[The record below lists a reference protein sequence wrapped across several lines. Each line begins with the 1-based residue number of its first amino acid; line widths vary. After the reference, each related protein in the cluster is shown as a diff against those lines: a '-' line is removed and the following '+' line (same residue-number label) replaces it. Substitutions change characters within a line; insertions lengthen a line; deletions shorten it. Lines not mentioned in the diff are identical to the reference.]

1 MNRLLSVAG
10 EANPLWQ
17 DLFSFGGDE
26 QDDEFEGP
34 GEEEVIIVD
43 GIERLFTITDLVDD
57 TGFSVKKRATAGSL
71 VGKSFLLQIGYPN
84 PPILKWSRAP
94 DSRLSNATET

>member
-1 MNRLLSVAG
+1 MGNSGRSSASLPPRTFYNKVHQKFTQLFVNRLLSVAG

-26 QDDEFEGP
+26 QDDDFEGP

-43 GIERLFTITDLVDD
+43 GIERTC
-57 TGFSVKKRATAGSL
+57 
-71 VGKSFLLQIGYPN
+71 LLLPGPCGRH
-84 PPILKWSRAP
+84 WVFG
-94 DSRLSNATET
+94 